1 MGLGIALLAAL
12 RKRTASPAGGTKD
25 FRYLVFLTLGFK
37 MHIEGLQED
46 TQGSEYFGSV
56 PAAWD
61 LNVNQFRIARRYT
74 TKRIEGGIAFKCEQ
88 CEYRVTTLDFQSK
101 DGNVR
106 TQAATAVNEHAVL
119 EHHEPM
125 LVSANQRERY

>member
-1 MGLGIALLAAL
+1 M
-12 RKRTASPAGGTKD
+12 
-25 FRYLVFLTLGFK
+25 VFLFTDSHSPKPVHKSG
-37 MHIEGLQED
+37 
-46 TQGSEYFGSV
+46 
-56 PAAWD
+56 
-61 LNVNQFRIARRYT
+61 YT

>member
-1 MGLGIALLAAL
+1 
-12 RKRTASPAGGTKD
+12 
-25 FRYLVFLTLGFK
+25 
-37 MHIEGLQED
+37 MHIEDCKRIREALSISEEFGQP
-46 TQGSEYFGSV
+46 GSECESM
-56 PAAWD
+56 
-61 LNVNQFRIARRYT
+61 RIARRYT

-119 EHHEPM
+119 AHHEPM
-125 LVSANQRERY
+125 LVSSANQRERY